1 MSRKGLGKA
10 GVCIQ
15 AMIEQTV
22 SASLNG
28 HEISFV
34 NGTGKPEVVARDEP
48 ALRRASAAP
57 TQESTHLK

>member
-1 MSRKGLGKA
+1 MCK
-10 GVCIQ
+10 Q

-34 NGTGKPEVVARDEP
+34 NGTGKPEIVARDGP
-48 ALRRASAAP
+48 ASGRASAAP
-57 TQESTHLK
+57 TQETTHLKWQRGEEI